1 MLYFSIMN
9 NPVASAVRFSQLFG
23 KTMRQAPAG
32 ADTAAH
38 QLMLRAG
45 MINQLAAGMYTIL
58 PFGWR
63 AYQNVER
70 IIREEMAA
78 GGAQEILMPAL
89 QPIELWEQSG
99 RKDAFGS
106 TLFQLK
112 DRKERVLALGP
123 THEEVVTTLVGQT
136 IQSYRDLPLILY
148 QIQTKF
154 RDEARPR
161 AGLVRVREFAMKDAY
176 SFDQN
181 EAGLNDSY
189 DRMYKAYANI
199 YKRCGVPAI
208 PVEADSGA
216 IGGKASVEWIL
227 KSDTGEDE
235 VIKCPS
241 CAYAANTEKA
251 VGVVPQGPNEA
262 EKPMEEVATPG
273 KSTII
278 DVSAFLKIPYSQTL
292 KAVFYSADSQV
303 VFVLIRGDLDV
314 NEVKL
319 KNLLK
324 VTELRIANDA
334 EVTKAGLVPGYASPI
349 GVSGVKVIA
358 DESIKMGS
366 NFVTGANKV
375 GFHIRNVNYP
385 RDFKAEVVTDIAKIS
400 AGHSCPQCGAKLES
414 FRGVEVGHLF
424 KLGTVYSQKMGAFF
438 LDKDG
443 ARAPALMGC
452 YGIGVGRLL
461 AMVVEQNHDD
471 KGIVWPKEVTPFD
484 VHLIALNVE
493 QEPVRQAAEKLLG
506 ELQSAGLSV
515 LYDDRSETPG
525 VKFND
530 ADLLGL
536 PVRVTV
542 SPRTLQ
548 KSSAELKLRTESGNK
563 LVGLDEALVKVK
575 GS

>member
-1 MLYFSIMN
+1 MN
-9 NPVASAVRFSQLFG
+9 KVVATAVRFSQLFG

-45 MINQLAAGMYTIL
+45 MINQLAAGTYTIL
-58 PFGWR
+58 PFGLH

-99 RKDAFGS
+99 RKDAFGP
-106 TLFQLK
+106 TLFQVK
-112 DRKERVLALGP
+112 DRKDRMLALGP

-181 EAGLNDSY
+181 EAGLEDSY

-208 PVEADSGA
+208 PVDADSGA

-241 CAYAANTEKA
+241 CAYAANAEKA
-251 VGVVPQGPNEA
+251 SGTVPQRVKED
-262 EKPMEEVATPG
+262 EKPTEEVATPG

-278 DVSAFLKIPYSQTL
+278 DVSAFLKIEYSQTL
-292 KAVFYSADSQV
+292 KAVFYSADKQV
-303 VFVLIRGDLDV
+303 IFVIIRGDLDV
-314 NEVKL
+314 NEIKL

-324 VTELRIANDA
+324 ATELRIANDQ
-334 EVTKAGLVPGYASPI
+334 EVARAGLVPGYASPI
-349 GVSGVKVIA
+349 GVSGVKIIA

-375 GFHIRNVNYP
+375 GFHIKNVNYP
-385 RDFKAEVVTDIAKIS
+385 RDFKADAVTDIAKIS
-400 AGHSCPQCGAKLES
+400 AGHGCPKCGAKLES

-443 ARAPALMGC
+443 ARVPALMGC

-461 AMVVEQNHDD
+461 AMVVEQNRDE
-471 KGIVWPKEVTPFD
+471 KGIIWPKEVAPFD
-484 VHLIALNVE
+484 VHLVALNIE
-493 QEPVRQAAEKLLG
+493 QEPVRQAAEKLLS
-506 ELQSAGLSV
+506 ELQGAGLSV

-536 PVRVTV
+536 PIRVTV

-548 KSSAELKLRTESGNK
+548 KSSAELKLRTESQNR
-563 LVGLDEALVKVK
+563 LVGLGEALASIK

>member
-1 MLYFSIMN
+1 MN
-9 NPVASAVRFSQLFG
+9 KPIGTAVRFSQLFG

-45 MINQLAAGMYTIL
+45 MINQLAAGTYTIM
-58 PFGWR
+58 PFGLR

-70 IIREEMAA
+70 IIREEMAD

-89 QPIELWEQSG
+89 QPIEMWEQSG
-99 RKDAFGS
+99 RKDAFGP

-112 DRKERVLALGP
+112 DRKDRVLALGP

-176 SFDQN
+176 SFDQD
-181 EAGLNDSY
+181 EAGLEDSY
-189 DRMYKAYANI
+189 GKMYRAYANI

-241 CAYAANTEKA
+241 CAYAANAEKA
-251 VGVVPQGPNEA
+251 VGMIAPGLAEA
-262 EKPMEEVATPG
+262 EKPTEEVATPG

-278 DVSAFLKIPYSQTL
+278 DVSALLRVQHSQTL
-292 KAVFYSADSQV
+292 KAVFYYADGKV
-303 VFVLIRGDLDV
+303 IFVIIRGDLDV

-324 VTELRIANDA
+324 ATELRIANDA
-334 EVTKAGLVPGYASPI
+334 EVSKAGLVPGYASPV
-349 GVSGVKVIA
+349 GVSGVRIIA
-358 DESIKMGS
+358 DESIKNGS

-375 GFHIRNVNYP
+375 GFHLRNVNYP
-385 RDFKAEVVTDIAKIS
+385 RDFKADVVADIAKIS
-400 AGHSCPQCGAKLES
+400 AGHGCPKCGSKLEA

-443 ARAPALMGC
+443 AKAPALMGC

-461 AMVVEQNHDD
+461 AMVVEQNHDE
-471 KGIVWPKEVTPFD
+471 KGVIWPKEVSPFD
-484 VHLIALNVE
+484 VHLVALNVE

-536 PVRVTV
+536 PIRVTV

-548 KSSAELKLRTESGNK
+548 KESAELKLRTEAQNR
-563 LVGLDEALVKVK
+563 LVLLGEAATSVK
-575 GS
+575 GN

>member
-1 MLYFSIMN
+1 MN
-9 NPVASAVRFSQLFG
+9 KPIGTAVRFSQLFG
-23 KTMRQAPAG
+23 KTMRQAPSG

-45 MINQLAAGMYTIL
+45 MINQLAAGMYTIM
-58 PFGWR
+58 PFGLR

-70 IIREEMAA
+70 IIREEMAN

-99 RKDAFGS
+99 RKDAFGP
-106 TLFQLK
+106 TLFQVK
-112 DRKERVLALGP
+112 DRKDRVLALGP

-176 SFDQN
+176 SFDAD
-181 EAGLNDSY
+181 EAGLEDSY
-189 DRMYKAYANI
+189 DRMYKAYSNI
-199 YKRCGVPAI
+199 YERCGVPAI
-208 PVEADSGA
+208 PVDADSGA

-235 VIKCPS
+235 VIKCSS

-251 VGVVPQGPNEA
+251 AGVVPQGIRED
-262 EKPMEEVATPG
+262 EKPTEEVATPG
-273 KSTII
+273 KSSII
-278 DVSAFLKIPYSQTL
+278 DVSALLKIQYHQTL
-292 KAVFYSADSQV
+292 KSVFYYADGKV
-303 VFVLIRGDLDV
+303 IFVIIRGDLDV

-324 VTELRIANDA
+324 VTELRIANDV
-334 EVTKAGLVPGYASPI
+334 EVSKAGLVPGYASPVGI
-349 GVSGVKVIA
+349 SGIKIVA
-358 DESIKMGS
+358 DESIKNGS
-366 NFVTGANKV
+366 NFITGANKV
-375 GFHIRNVNYP
+375 GFHLRNVNYP
-385 RDFKAEVVTDIAKIS
+385 RDFKADVVADIAKIS
-400 AGHSCPQCGAKLES
+400 AGHGCPKCGAKLEA

-438 LDKDG
+438 LDKEG
-443 ARAPALMGC
+443 TKVPALMGC

-461 AMVVEQNHDD
+461 AMVVEQNHDE
-471 KGIVWPKEVTPFD
+471 KGVIWPKEVAPFD
-484 VHLIALNVE
+484 VHLVALNVE

-506 ELQSAGLSV
+506 ELKAAGLSV

-548 KSSAELKLRTESGNK
+548 KESAELKLRTEAQNK
-563 LVGLDEALVKVK
+563 LVPLSDAVASVK